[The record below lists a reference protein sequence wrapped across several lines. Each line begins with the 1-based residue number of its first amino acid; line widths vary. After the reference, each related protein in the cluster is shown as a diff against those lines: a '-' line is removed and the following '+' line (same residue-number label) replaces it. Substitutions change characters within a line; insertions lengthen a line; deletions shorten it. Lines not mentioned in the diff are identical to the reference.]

1 MSFIKFSS
9 PAVINCCILFNPMF
23 KIKSFESYVSFKFV
37 AVHSCCVVS
46 YKALTNLFR
55 SFPKGIKQISYSEKK
70 NTRLSIQ
77 LVGVNLLLPI

>member
-1 MSFIKFSS
+1 
-9 PAVINCCILFNPMF
+9 
-23 KIKSFESYVSFKFV
+23 
-37 AVHSCCVVS
+37 VS